1 MFRSLFFSVL
11 FFVGCQLGANELVLV
26 SVAPYETMCKELTA
40 NGIDIEL
47 LVPVGDSLHTYEPR
61 PKQVLRAAKAKLW
74 FIIGEVF
81 EKKVIKALHEQNPNL
96 AIVDLRDGLDL
107 MREEEHVHDHE
118 HVHHHHEDE
127 TDPHIWM
134 SPKMMQVQVSHMAES
149 LKEAFPELQLTI
161 EQNAKSL
168 ITRLEALDKE
178 IREILKDSKGKT
190 IFVSHPA
197 YGYFCREYGLDQVSI
212 EFEGKDPTPRQLNDL
227 LEQARKDHVRTIF
240 TQKQYSTKASNL
252 IAQELQAKIVL
263 LDPYSKNY
271 FESMREIA
279 KSIAEA
285 K

>member
-1 MFRSLFFSVL
+1 MFRSLFFSLL
-11 FFVGCQLGANELVLV
+11 FFIGCRLEANELVLV

-40 NGIDIEL
+40 NGVDIEL
-47 LVPVGDSLHTYEPR
+47 LVPAGDSLHIYEPR
-61 PKQVLRAAKAKLW
+61 PKQILRAAKAKLW

-81 EKKVIKALHEQNPNL
+81 EKKVIRALHEQNPQL
-96 AIVDLRDGLDL
+96 AIVDLRDGLEL
-107 MREEEHVHDHE
+107 MVEEEHEHE
-118 HVHHHHEDE
+118 HHHHEDE

-134 SPKMMQVQVSHMAES
+134 SPKMMLVQVSHMAES
-149 LKEAFPELQLTI
+149 LKGTFPELKLTI
-161 EQNAKSL
+161 EQNVKSL

-197 YGYFCREYGLDQVSI
+197 YGYFCREYGLNQVSI

-252 IAQELQAKIVL
+252 IAEELQAKVVL

>member
-1 MFRSLFFSVL
+1 MFRSLFFSLL
-11 FFVGCQLGANELVLV
+11 FFVGCQLEANELVLV

-40 NGIDIEL
+40 NGVDIEL

-61 PKQVLRAAKAKLW
+61 PKQILRAAKAKLW

-81 EKKVIKALHEQNPNL
+81 EKKVIRALHEQNPQL
-96 AIVDLRDGLDL
+96 AIIDLRDGLEL
-107 MREEEHVHDHE
+107 MVEEEHEHE
-118 HVHHHHEDE
+118 HHHHEDE

-134 SPKMMQVQVSHMAES
+134 SPKMMLVQVSHMAES
-149 LKEAFPELQLTI
+149 LKGTFPELKLTI
-161 EQNAKSL
+161 EQNVKSL
-168 ITRLEALDKE
+168 TTRLEALDKE

-197 YGYFCREYGLDQVSI
+197 YGYFCREYGLNQVSI

-252 IAQELQAKIVL
+252 IAEELQAKVVL